1 MRLLGASLAAL
12 FALCGSAGVAAG
24 QDVQDEEFIEP
35 EIEITGE
42 ITAENLGDYFR
53 VWNLDTAGFYDVE
66 LDVSNLA
73 LALLSDDLQQVL
85 DYRANEFP
93 MLLEDVV
100 PNQEGELFLAVCA
113 TDGNSDWTLAECETG
128 FTDNEYLLTVT
139 DAPEPGAIALDLAAL
154 LCLAA
159 LSRQRL
165 RRRA

>member
-1 MRLLGASLAAL
+1 MELWPSGAGSSRRADSRCSVAGHHRLRFVIRCQSWTN
-12 FALCGSAGVAAG
+12 GSWL
-24 QDVQDEEFIEP
+24 
-35 EIEITGE
+35 
-42 ITAENLGDYFR
+42 TAESLGDYFR
-53 VWNLDTAGFYDVE
+53 VWNLDAAGFYDVE

-73 LALLSDDLQQVL
+73 LALLSDDLSQVL
-85 DYRANEFP
+85 DYRLNEFP
-93 MLLEDVV
+93 KVLEDVV

>member
-1 MRLLGASLAAL
+1 MRLLAASLAAL

-73 LALLSDDLQQVL
+73 LALLSDDLSQVL
-85 DYRANEFP
+85 DYRLNEFP
-93 MLLEDVV
+93 KVLEDVV
-100 PNQEGELFLAVCA
+100 PNQEGEIFLAVCA
-113 TDGNSDWTLAECETG
+113 TDGDIDWTLAECETG
-128 FTDNEYLLTVT
+128 STENDYILTVT

-154 LCLAA
+154 LCLGA
-159 LSRQRL
+159 LSRARL
-165 RRRA
+165 RSRV